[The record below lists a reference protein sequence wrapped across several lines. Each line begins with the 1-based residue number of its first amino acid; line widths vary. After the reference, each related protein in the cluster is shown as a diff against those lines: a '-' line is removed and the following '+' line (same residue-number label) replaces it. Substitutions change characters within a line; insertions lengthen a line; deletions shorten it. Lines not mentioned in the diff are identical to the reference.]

1 MDRCLVGEPEAG
13 GVAESTEHERRLAAW
28 ANEARDLLRGITG
41 GFLLGV
47 PLLYTMESWW
57 IGQTI
62 SMPRA
67 LLFLLVAYLLNLG
80 FGTYFGFHRQE
91 PGSAHEFGD
100 AVEATA
106 LALVAA
112 GVTLV
117 LLHQI
122 QFDDP
127 LDVIVGRLS
136 VTAVPVSLGVS
147 VANHILAPHASR
159 TEPEEGE
166 KESHGNGAWR
176 AALLDLGASFA
187 GALALSLNI
196 APTDEIPMLTNEV
209 PKFHLAAIV
218 LFSLLLSYAIVFAAD
233 FGDQRRRHSTPGPFQ
248 RPITETVLAYL
259 TSLATCAAMLW
270 LYGQIDSSTSWSVA
284 FAAVVILALP
294 ATVGAAAGRL
304 AV

>member
-1 MDRCLVGEPEAG
+1 MGQR
-13 GVAESTEHERRLAAW
+13 SERERQPAAAW
-28 ANEARDLLRGITG
+28 ASEARDLIRGLTG

-62 SMPRA
+62 AMPRA

-80 FGTYFGFHRQE
+80 FGTYFGFRRQE
-91 PGSAHEFGD
+91 PGSSHEFGD
-100 AVEATA
+100 ALEATA
-106 LALVAA
+106 LALVAS

-122 QFDDP
+122 QFDAP
-127 LDVIVGRLS
+127 LDVIVGRLA

-147 VANHILAPHASR
+147 VANHILAPRASR
-159 TEPEEGE
+159 TEPDEGE

-196 APTDEIPMLTNEV
+196 APTEEVPMLTTEV
-209 PKFHLAAIV
+209 PKFHLPVLIV
-218 LFSLLLSYAIVFAAD
+218 FSLVLSYAIVFAAD
-233 FGDQRRRHSTPGPFQ
+233 FGDQQRRHATPGPFQ
-248 RPITETVLAYL
+248 RPVTETVLAYL

-284 FAAVVILALP
+284 FASVVILALP
-294 ATVGAAAGRL
+294 ATIGAAAGRL